1 MGKSRIA
8 ATLVLLAFAGSGF
21 YLWASNEVPS
31 QSVAASGGTLPDVAL
46 SASDARRVTKI
57 ELTRPD
63 DDDKSQV
70 HTITLEKM
78 GEDWE
83 LTAPVK
89 TRASASKVNALLDNL
104 QSLALVEVMAPANG
118 SDDADDLTDAKALHV
133 MAWDGKEKVSD
144 LYFGKT
150 NTQGQLAKT
159 AGVNGVLVIGNAG
172 SRGYSGF
179 LYTRGLRGWRET
191 SIFQFRADDVVAVE
205 ITNAHGFF
213 SFSRDGRAWTG
224 SFAPRQKSG
233 QLGTPAGEWKGFDGS
248 KVDDLLRAFASLSAD
263 DFGAEEDRA
272 DSGVDQAERTGGV
285 VDIKVAD
292 GKGDRILRVGS
303 LTRSTTRWAIKDS
316 RWAIQVGG
324 DGTLYALSA
333 WTGGWA
339 TVDASRFEASAGG
352 GDAGTARGAG
362 N

>member
-8 ATLVLLAFAGSGF
+8 ATLVLLAFAGLGF
-21 YLWASNEVPS
+21 YLWASKEVPARS
-31 QSVAASGGTLPDVAL
+31 AAASGATLPDVAL
-46 SASDARRVTKI
+46 SASDARRVSKI
-57 ELTRPD
+57 QLTRPD
-63 DDDKSQV
+63 DDDKSQI
-70 HTITLEKM
+70 HTIILEKI
-78 GEDWE
+78 GQDWE
-83 LTAPVK
+83 VTAPVK

-104 QSLALVEVMAPANG
+104 QSLALVEVLAPADG
-118 SDDADDLTDAKALHV
+118 SDDAYDLTDAKALHV
-133 MAWDGKEKVSD
+133 VAWDGKEKVSD

-150 NTQGQLAKT
+150 NTRGQLAKT

-172 SRGYSGF
+172 AQGYSGF

-191 SIFQFRADDVVAVE
+191 SIFQFHADDVTAVE

-213 SFSRDGRAWTG
+213 AFSREGGAWTG
-224 SFAPRQKSG
+224 SFTPRDKSG
-233 QLGTPAGEWKGFDGS
+233 RLGTPAGEWKGFDGS

-316 RWAIQVGG
+316 RWAIPVGG
-324 DGTLYALSA
+324 DGTLYAVSP
-333 WTGGWA
+333 WRGGWA
-339 TVDASRFEASAGG
+339 TDDASRFEASAGG
-352 GDAGTARGAG
+352 SDAGTVHDGGR
-362 N
+362 